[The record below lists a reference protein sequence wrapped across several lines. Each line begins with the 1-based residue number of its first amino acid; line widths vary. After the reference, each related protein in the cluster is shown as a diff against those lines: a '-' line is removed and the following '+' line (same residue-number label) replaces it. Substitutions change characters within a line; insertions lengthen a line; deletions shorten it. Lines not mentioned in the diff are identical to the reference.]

1 MSMTGQ
7 RPDLGHVVGLRNGA
21 VVHLRPIRPDD
32 APRLFEF
39 CGRLS
44 PQTVYQRFFT
54 VRRPRPED
62 AATLS
67 EVDGQMAIVAEHE
80 IGPRSELV
88 EVARYALGPED
99 QTPDLG
105 LVVEDAW
112 QGLGL
117 GSVLLTEILRA
128 GEEHGFSTF
137 HAEILADNARMRGLL
152 ASSVD
157 ILDRSTDHGVITVVF
172 RRPLTSSALDLTHHP
187 QPHVASDDAANVT
200 ATEIVV
206 DGGTTGAPY
215 GAPIHTPLTT
225 Q

>member
-1 MSMTGQ
+1 MSSPGQLTG

-21 VVHLRPIRPDD
+21 AVHLRPIRPDD
-32 APRLFEF
+32 APRLLEF

-67 EVDGQMAIVAEHE
+67 EVDGHDGMAIVAEHE
-80 IGPRSELV
+80 LGPRSELV
-88 EVARYALGPED
+88 GVARYALGPED

-117 GSVLLTEILRA
+117 GSVLLSEILRA
-128 GEEHGFSTF
+128 GEAHGFSTY

-157 ILDRSTDHGVITVVF
+157 ILDRSMDHGVITVVF
-172 RRPLTSSALDLTHHP
+172 RRPLVPSTFDLAHHP
-187 QPHVASDDAANVT
+187 QPH
-200 ATEIVV
+200 
-206 DGGTTGAPY
+206 GGSA
-215 GAPIHTPLTT
+215 
-225 Q
+225 